1 MNRNISAKK
10 DLMASSM
17 DSMKPVQ
24 TMHQPM
30 LKAMRG
36 WHVKETIAKKH
47 VPAMV
52 DQKIAV
58 RAWVQIAIKKAV
70 AGNF

>member
-1 MNRNISAKK
+1 
-10 DLMASSM
+10 
-17 DSMKPVQ
+17 MKPVQ
-24 TMHQPM
+24 TMHQPI
-30 LKAMRG
+30 LKATQG
-36 WHVKETIAKKH
+36 WHEKETIAKKH

-52 DQKIAV
+52 DQKIAA

>member
-1 MNRNISAKK
+1 M
-10 DLMASSM
+10 
-17 DSMKPVQ
+17 Q
-24 TMHQPM
+24 
-30 LKAMRG
+30 G

-47 VPAMV
+47 APAMV

-58 RAWVQIAIKKAV
+58 RAWVQKAIKKAV